1 MTMVNLAFSGGVES
15 TYLLQLA
22 LERGFNVNVVMINAN
37 NHLDTRIGEII
48 VMERIIKFYKEVT
61 REGKDY
67 LPRTQQRFKGEI
79 KDIIHV
85 PVCPFPASQNEFK
98 SLVTYDVTQQFAI
111 VLGMLAARRDYVDTA
126 MPSTWIGWIK
136 GDAAETTFNETD
148 FTEDDYGTLLK
159 LPKTIGPLSNA
170 DNIGVEFRAP
180 LWDMDK
186 RDIYDGLVDEVKE
199 MIIPNGAGH
208 IRWKSDT
215 AVHVP
220 YDHKLAE
227 WKAAG
232 IPSQAEYAFNIKDAS
247 WVGRYCSGTS
257 LPEDMGLADSP
268 EAREFVRGLTPFF
281 CRGRSV
287 IRPKDVDAIRREVT
301 GRVEDLIRYAQVLP
315 SILLS
320 EEDVQRLI
328 KESA

>member
-1 MTMVNLAFSGGVES
+1 MTMVNIAFSGGVES

-48 VMERIIKFYKEVT
+48 AMERIIKFYENAI

-67 LPRTQQRFKGEI
+67 LPRRQQRFKGSI
-79 KDIIHV
+79 RDIIHV

-111 VLGMLAARRDYVDTA
+111 VLGMLMVRRDYVDTV

-136 GDAAETTFNETD
+136 SDSAETTFNETD
-148 FTEDDYGTLLK
+148 FTEDDYGALLK

-170 DNIGVEFRAP
+170 DNIGVEFRTP
-180 LWDMDK
+180 LWNMDK
-186 RDIYDGLVDEVKE
+186 RDIYDELVDEVKTLL
-199 MIIPNGAGH
+199 IPNGSGH
-208 IRWKSDT
+208 VLWKNGT
-215 AVHVP
+215 VVHDP

-227 WKAAG
+227 WKAVG
-232 IPSQAEYAFNIKDAS
+232 IPLQAEYVFDIKDAS
-247 WVGRYCSGTS
+247 WIGRYCSGTS
-257 LPEDMGLADSP
+257 LPEDMGLADSA

-281 CRGRSV
+281 CKGRSV
-287 IRPKDVDAIRREVT
+287 IRPKDVDPIRREIT
-301 GRVEDLIRYAQVLP
+301 SRVENLIRHAQALP
-315 SILLS
+315 SLTIS

-328 KESA
+328 RESA